1 MFATVRVVNEMRCF
15 NLSILGVSEAR
26 WLGSGRVRTSTGEVT
41 GEVNLYSVAEEIQQ
55 RGVGIILNKE
65 AQECL
70 MEWAPVNEII
80 IKAIFY

>member
-26 WLGSGRVRTSTGEVT
+26 WLGSGRVRTSTGEV
-41 GEVNLYSVAEEIQQ
+41 NLYSVAEEIHH